1 MFGDYLI
8 HVVETAEYVPLAD
21 IDAKIMLGNEYFEFK
36 HPLEQVYWGMARS
49 DILGGLVHFQKALSL
64 ADSTGSPSVVGQRA
78 LSMIS
83 HYMLII
89 GNLYG
94 AQKHAMRA
102 QEYVEALGG
111 IYPQALSLYYQ
122 ARCQTMFHIGPM
134 PPPKMGTLEYEVP
147 KVSILR
153 SMARIG
159 SFRRSPPKL
168 CHIIPATSRSSA
180 RIVYGSGVSATYQLH
195 ILPPTA
201 DPAPPLR
208 PSTARLL
215 PNSSALTTPIRPP
228 PRTLAGKCRTL
239 GEGCVEGITTGK
251 FPQNSAFNQAT
262 TWRRTGYGAISV
274 LVAICD
280 GELAARQSSAS
291 SGTRK
296 FGLLGGQIQRGSYTR
311 EIKGLVVK

>member
-1 MFGDYLI
+1 
-8 HVVETAEYVPLAD
+8 
-21 IDAKIMLGNEYFEFK
+21 
-36 HPLEQVYWGMARS
+36 
-49 DILGGLVHFQKALSL
+49 
-64 ADSTGSPSVVGQRA
+64 
-78 LSMIS
+78 
-83 HYMLII
+83 
-89 GNLYG
+89 
-94 AQKHAMRA
+94 
-102 QEYVEALGG
+102 
-111 IYPQALSLYYQ
+111 
-122 ARCQTMFHIGPM
+122 M

-168 CHIIPATSRSSA
+168 CHVRPPPTPENNPLPLALAKSSNPLSVAHICGSMLPKSQFKRTSIGPATVQNILKSENPSGSPAAQWRKFIIPATSRSSA
-180 RIVYGSGVSATYQLH
+180 RIVYGSGFSATYQLH

-228 PRTLAGKCRTL
+228 PRTLAGKCQTL